1 MKDDYSLLHEL
12 NGNKENWKIKVRVTR
27 LWDVYN
33 LKNGDFMSLNMVLL
47 DEQVRCTYNHTST
60 LN

>member
-12 NGNKENWKIKVRVTR
+12 NGNKDNWKIKARVTR

-33 LKNGDFMSLNMVLL
+33 LKNGDFMSLDMVLL

>member
-1 MKDDYSLLHEL
+1 MKGDYSLLHEL
-12 NGNKENWKIKVRVTR
+12 NGNKKNWKIKARVTR

-33 LKNGDFMSLNMVLL
+33 LKNKDFMSLDMVLV

>member
-27 LWDVYN
+27 LWDDYN